1 MKPSISIVIPVFN
14 AESYIEDCI
23 NSINQQSYQNYEI
36 VFIDDKSTDRSVEL
50 IKKYAINDNRIKLV
64 QQTVN
69 SGPMKCRSLGCK
81 EAQGDYIVFCDAD
94 DEMPYDALEKLYSKA
109 QETQADIITG
119 LTELVYPDGT
129 TKKWYESAEEQGNR
143 QDLLLSLLYG
153 KIRHNICAKLFKSSL
168 LKRSNFEIIEGLK
181 YFEDYYLMMQVA
193 NISNTYSRINS
204 IVYVYKQNPMSS
216 THLAYNETRV
226 ESDFV
231 AHRRV
236 YDMLKEESGLQ
247 QALVSNCQRSI
258 ARVYANGFDATDL
271 LRKYRFND
279 LFTISEIFKN
289 NSFQQAVKIL
299 LQSKL
304 FFYLNRN

>member
-50 IKKYAINDNRIKLV
+50 IKKYVSNDNRIKMV

-109 QETQADIITG
+109 QETQADIVTG
-119 LTELVYPDGT
+119 LTKLVYPDGT
-129 TKKWYESAEEQGNR
+129 TKIWYESAKETGNR
-143 QDLLLSLLYG
+143 QNLLLSLLYG
-153 KIRHNICAKLFKSSL
+153 KIRHNIWAKLFKSTL
-168 LKRSNFEIIEGLK
+168 FKKNDFEIIDGLK

-193 NISNTYSRINS
+193 NITNTYSRINS
-204 IVYVYKQNPMSS
+204 IVYLYKQNPMSS
-216 THLAYNETRV
+216 THLAYNESRV

-236 YDMLKEESGLQ
+236 YDMLKQERGLQ
-247 QALVSNCQRSI
+247 KALASNCQRSI
-258 ARVYANGFDATDL
+258 ARVYANGFDATKL
-271 LRKYRFND
+271 VKKYRFEN
-279 LFTISEIFKN
+279 LFTILGILRN
-289 NSFQQAVKIL
+289 NSLLQAIKII

-304 FFYLNRN
+304 FYYLKRK